1 MKPHLLCF
9 AGCLAVWGGLRGTIL
24 SENAKVIS
32 NSVRHRKGN
41 RAIFVHVPKFN
52 IMNTRFLLLAAA
64 MTAAGVL
71 QAQNPVIRDQF
82 SADPT
87 ARVFDGKV
95 YIYPSHDIPSP
106 VDRLK
111 EWFCMA
117 DYHVFS
123 STNLTDWTDHG
134 VILTQNEVPWVQPD
148 SYSMWAPD
156 CVCKDG
162 KYYLYF
168 PSTPKG
174 EGRRGFN
181 IGVAVAD
188 HPEGPFTPEAEPI
201 AGIFGIDP
209 CVLIDTDGEAY
220 IYWSGRGMSV
230 ARLKPTMTELA
241 SEPIPV
247 QGLPDGFKEGP
258 YVFKRKDKYYFTFPW
273 VQDKTETLAYAMGD
287 SPMGPFTFQGVIMD
301 ESPVGCWT
309 NHHSITEYN
318 GQWYLFYHHNDYS
331 PQFDKNR
338 SVRIDSLFFN
348 ADGTIRKVKPTLRGV
363 GVTPARNRIQ
373 VDRYTAIS
381 PYGVTIDY
389 LNPANPFDGW
399 QALFLR
405 ADTWLVYN
413 SVDFGAIPVKRL
425 KARVRSEKGGEI
437 ILRTTG
443 DKGVILSR
451 LLVEPTEQW
460 TDLDTDILHAPSG
473 VQNLRVE
480 SVGQAP
486 VAIDWLC
493 FE

>member
-1 MKPHLLCF
+1 
-9 AGCLAVWGGLRGTIL
+9 
-24 SENAKVIS
+24 
-32 NSVRHRKGN
+32 
-41 RAIFVHVPKFN
+41 
-52 IMNTRFLLLAAA
+52 
-64 MTAAGVL
+64 
-71 QAQNPVIRDQF
+71 
-82 SADPT
+82 
-87 ARVFDGKV
+87 
-95 YIYPSHDIPSP
+95 
-106 VDRLK
+106 
-111 EWFCMA
+111 
-117 DYHVFS
+117 
-123 STNLTDWTDHG
+123 
-134 VILTQNEVPWVQPD
+134 
-148 SYSMWAPD
+148 
-156 CVCKDG
+156 
-162 KYYLYF
+162 
-168 PSTPKG
+168 
-174 EGRRGFN
+174 
-181 IGVAVAD
+181 
-188 HPEGPFTPEAEPI
+188 
-201 AGIFGIDP
+201 
-209 CVLIDTDGEAY
+209 
-220 IYWSGRGMSV
+220 
-230 ARLKPTMTELA
+230 
-241 SEPIPV
+241 
-247 QGLPDGFKEGP
+247 
-258 YVFKRKDKYYFTFPW
+258 
-273 VQDKTETLAYAMGD
+273 
-287 SPMGPFTFQGVIMD
+287 MGPFTFQGVIMD

-399 QALFLR
+399 QALLLR

-413 SVDFGAIPVKRL
+413 SVDFGAIPVKRF
-425 KARVRSEKGGEI
+425 KERVRSEKGGEI